1 MSFSFKHFCVCPNC
15 AQAIEE
21 NTEYLVCSSCG
32 KNYPIQN
39 GIPILLNHE
48 NDQKLREY
56 IECYDQIA
64 EDDLQKPIV
73 SDMQKEIVHGGLLKF
88 IGVVLVQSDP
98 FFFPL
103 EEAKIELLRFSDT
116 QFDPQLVATLLSL
129 LEEKSIP
136 F

>member
-1 MSFSFKHFCVCPNC
+1 MDNPMSFSFKHFCVCPNC

-88 IGVVLVQSDP
+88 IGDVSNKRVLDIGSIQGLYLQRMKAEFRVALDITRNY
-98 FFFPL
+98 L
-103 EEAKIELLRFSDT
+103 EKIPKE
-116 QFDPQLVATLLSL
+116 
-129 LEEKSIP
+129 
-136 F
+136 